1 MKLTEAKKILA
12 AKGYLLKE
20 YSPHDDTYSHK
31 SEGWDETE
39 KRFMAGVDLVKKK
52 INTLGLEITSENIS
66 EPAPMND
73 TWNYTVKAKSD
84 NNLSYYFSFYEAR
97 PERLKGKEDVKGEI
111 YDYRY
116 YVSTDGAINK
126 TLSSKNPFENSVDC
140 AKEMINAID
149 SVVNIDTS
157 GVITV
162 VNKIKEELDPWTAKG
177 YAVDVKIKESNY
189 GYDDNYDT
197 ILDVIVQKKLSD
209 KVKEYAY
216 RGFFEQLLVYFSID
230 GNTLKWNISSI
241 NRHSR
246 ENLST
251 AEGSLDNMV
260 NLIQKYILG
269 KYNEMLKR
277 MSSSKNRVN
286 TVKSDNSNK
295 KETQERLRAHIENL
309 LETDLIGNFDKAV
322 ELDRNYVNSIIMKPV
337 ADEVNDYVFN
347 NYSDENGRVG
357 AWDDNNAWD
366 YFDDDFVGFIKKNWN
381 GSIKEYCDEYD
392 ITTLDELHNDVRENW
407 DWNRPSESAVE
418 YDPY

>member
-1 MKLTEAKKILA
+1 MKLTEAKKILVEC
-12 AKGYLLKE
+12 GYLLKE
-20 YSPHDDTYSHK
+20 YSPHDDTYSHD
-31 SEGWDETE
+31 SEGWDNAE
-39 KRFMAGVDLVKKK
+39 KSFKAGADIVKKK
-52 INTLGLEITSENIS
+52 IESLGLEITSENIS

-73 TWNYTVKAKSD
+73 TWRYTVKAKSD
-84 NNLSYYFSFYEAR
+84 NNLSYYFSFYESR
-97 PERLKGKEDVKGEI
+97 PERLKGKEDVKGEM

-126 TLSSKNPFENSVDC
+126 TISPEKSFENSVDC
-140 AKEMINAID
+140 AKEMLNAID

-177 YAVDVKIKESNY
+177 YRVDVKIKESNY
-189 GYDDNYDT
+189 GYDDSYDT

-209 KVKEYAY
+209 KVKKYAY
-216 RGFFEQLLVYFSID
+216 QGFFEQLLVYFSID

-241 NRHSR
+241 NRHAR

-251 AEGSLDNMV
+251 SEGSLDDMT

-277 MSSSKNRVN
+277 MSASKNRAN
-286 TVKSDNSNK
+286 AVKSDNSNK
-295 KETQERLRAHIENL
+295 QKAQERLRAHIENL
-309 LETDLIGNFDKAV
+309 LETDLVGNFDKAV
-322 ELDRNYVNSIIMKPV
+322 ELDRDYVNTIIMKPV
-337 ADEVNDYVFN
+337 ADEVNNYVFD
-347 NYSDENGRVG
+347 NYSDEDGRAG
-357 AWDDNNAWD
+357 TWDEDDAWE
-366 YFDDDFVGFIKKNWN
+366 YFDDDFVGFIEKHWN
-381 GSIKEYCDEYD
+381 GSIKEYCDEYE

-407 DWNRPSESAVE
+407 EWDRPSESAVE

>member
-52 INTLGLEITSENIS
+52 ISTLGLEITSENIS

-73 TWNYTVKAKSD
+73 TWNYIVKAKSD

-97 PERLKGKEDVKGEI
+97 PERLKGKEDVKGEM

-116 YVSTDGAINK
+116 YISTNGAINK
-126 TLSSKNPFENSVDC
+126 KLSSKNPFENSVDC

-162 VNKIKEELDPWTAKG
+162 INKIKEELDPWTAKG
-177 YAVDVKIKESNY
+177 YAVDVKIKESDY
-189 GYDDNYDT
+189 GYDNSYDT

-216 RGFFEQLLVYFSID
+216 QGFFEQLLVYFSID
-230 GNTLKWNISSI
+230 GNTLKWNISSV

-251 AEGSLDNMV
+251 AEGSLDDMV

-277 MSSSKNRVN
+277 MSGSKNRAN

-295 KETQERLRAHIENL
+295 KMAQERLRAHIENL

-337 ADEVNDYVFN
+337 ADEVNDYVFD
-347 NYSDENGRVG
+347 NYSDENGHVG
-357 AWDDNNAWD
+357 SWDDNNAWD
-366 YFDDDFVGFIKKNWN
+366 YFDDDFVGFIEKNWN

-407 DWNRPSESAVE
+407 DWDRPSESVVE
-418 YDPY
+418 YGPY

>member
-52 INTLGLEITSENIS
+52 ISTLGLEITSENIS

-73 TWNYTVKAKSD
+73 TWNYIVKAKSD

-97 PERLKGKEDVKGEI
+97 PERLKGKEDVKGEM

-116 YVSTDGAINK
+116 YISTNGAINK
-126 TLSSKNPFENSVDC
+126 KLSSKNPFENSVDC

-162 VNKIKEELDPWTAKG
+162 INKIKEELDPWTAKG
-177 YAVDVKIKESNY
+177 YAVDVKIKESDY
-189 GYDDNYDT
+189 GYDNSYDT

-216 RGFFEQLLVYFSID
+216 QGFFEQLLVYFSID
-230 GNTLKWNISSI
+230 GNTLKWNISSV

-251 AEGSLDNMV
+251 TEGSLDDMV

-277 MSSSKNRVN
+277 MSGSKNRAN

-295 KETQERLRAHIENL
+295 KMAQERLRAHIENL
-309 LETDLIGNFDKAV
+309 LETDLIGNFNKAV
-322 ELDRNYVNSIIMKPV
+322 ELDRNYVNSTIMKPV
-337 ADEVNDYVFN
+337 ADEVNDYVFD
-347 NYSDENGRVG
+347 NYSDENGHVG

-366 YFDDDFVGFIKKNWN
+366 YFDDDFVGFIEKNWN

-407 DWNRPSESAVE
+407 DWDRPSESVVE
-418 YDPY
+418 YDQY

>member
-52 INTLGLEITSENIS
+52 ISTLGLEITSENIS
-66 EPAPMND
+66 EPTPMND
-73 TWNYTVKAKSD
+73 TWNYIVKAKSD

-97 PERLKGKEDVKGEI
+97 PERLKGKEDVKGEM

-116 YVSTDGAINK
+116 YISTNGAINK
-126 TLSSKNPFENSVDC
+126 KLSSKNPFENSVDC

-177 YAVDVKIKESNY
+177 YAVDVKIKDSDY
-189 GYDDNYDT
+189 GYDNSYDT

-216 RGFFEQLLVYFSID
+216 QGFFEQLLVYFSID
-230 GNTLKWNISSI
+230 GNTLKWNISSV

-251 AEGSLDNMV
+251 AEGSLDDMV

-277 MSSSKNRVN
+277 MSSSKNRAN

-295 KETQERLRAHIENL
+295 KMAQERLRAHIENL

-322 ELDRNYVNSIIMKPV
+322 ELDRNYVNSTIMKPV
-337 ADEVNDYVFN
+337 ADEVNDYVFD
-347 NYSDENGRVG
+347 NYSDENGHVG
-357 AWDDNNAWD
+357 SWDDNNAWD
-366 YFDDDFVGFIKKNWN
+366 YFDDDFVGFIEKNWN

-407 DWNRPSESAVE
+407 EWDRPSESAVE

>member
-12 AKGYLLKE
+12 DNGYLLKE
-20 YSPHDDTYSHK
+20 YSPHEDTYSHDSK
-31 SEGWDETE
+31 GWDEAE
-39 KRFMAGVDLVKKK
+39 KGFKAGADIVKKK
-52 INTLGLEITSENIS
+52 IESLGLEITSENIS

-73 TWNYTVKAKSD
+73 TWSYTVKAKAD
-84 NNLSYYFSFYEAR
+84 NNLSYYFSFYESR
-97 PERLKGKEDVKGEI
+97 PERLKGKEDVKGEM

-116 YVSTDGAINK
+116 YVSTNGAINK
-126 TLSSKNPFENSVDC
+126 TISPEKSFKNSVDC

-177 YAVDVKIKESNY
+177 YKVDVKIKESNY
-189 GYDDNYDT
+189 GYDDSYDT

-216 RGFFEQLLVYFSID
+216 QGFFEQLLVYFSIN

-241 NRHSR
+241 NRHAR

-251 AEGSLDNMV
+251 SEGSLDDMA

-277 MSSSKNRVN
+277 MSNSKNRAN
-286 TVKSDNSNK
+286 AVKSDNSNK
-295 KETQERLRAHIENL
+295 QKAQERLRAHIKNL

-322 ELDRNYVNSIIMKPV
+322 ALDRDYVNTIILKPV
-337 ADEVNDYVFN
+337 ADEVVDYIVARSCSSSSF
-347 NYSDENGRVG
+347 
-357 AWDDNNAWD
+357 
-366 YFDDDFVGFIKKNWN
+366 
-381 GSIKEYCDEYD
+381 
-392 ITTLDELHNDVRENW
+392 
-407 DWNRPSESAVE
+407 SAASM
-418 YDPY
+418 

>member
-52 INTLGLEITSENIS
+52 ISTLGLEITSENIS

-97 PERLKGKEDVKGEI
+97 PERLKGKEDVKGEM

-116 YVSTDGAINK
+116 YVSTNGAINK

-177 YAVDVKIKESNY
+177 YTVDVKIKESNY

-216 RGFFEQLLVYFSID
+216 QGFFEQLLVYFSID
-230 GNTLKWNISSI
+230 GKTLKWNISSV

-251 AEGSLDNMV
+251 TEGSLDDMV

-277 MSSSKNRVN
+277 MSGSKNRAN

-295 KETQERLRAHIENL
+295 KMAQERLRTHIENL

-337 ADEVNDYVFN
+337 ADEVNDYVFD
-347 NYSDENGRVG
+347 NYSDENGHVG

-366 YFDDDFVGFIKKNWN
+366 YFDDDFVGFIEKNWN

-392 ITTLDELHNDVRENW
+392 ITTLDELHNDIRENW
-407 DWNRPSESAVE
+407 DWDRPSESVVE

>member
-52 INTLGLEITSENIS
+52 ISTLGLEITSENIS

-97 PERLKGKEDVKGEI
+97 PERLKGKEDVKGEM

-116 YVSTDGAINK
+116 YISTNGAINK
-126 TLSSKNPFENSVDC
+126 KLSSKNPFENSVDC

-177 YAVDVKIKESNY
+177 YTVDVKTKESDY
-189 GYDDNYDT
+189 GYDNSYDT

-216 RGFFEQLLVYFSID
+216 QGFFEQLLVYFSID
-230 GNTLKWNISSI
+230 GNTLKWNISSV

-246 ENLST
+246 ENISI
-251 AEGSLDNMV
+251 AEGSLDDMV

-277 MSSSKNRVN
+277 MSSSKNRAD

-295 KETQERLRAHIENL
+295 KMAQERLRAHIENL

-337 ADEVNDYVFN
+337 ADKVNDYVFD
-347 NYSDENGRVG
+347 NYSDENGHVG

-366 YFDDDFVGFIKKNWN
+366 YFDDDFVGFIEKNWN
-381 GSIKEYCDEYD
+381 GSIKEYCNEYD
-392 ITTLDELHNDVRENW
+392 ITTLDELHNDIRENW
-407 DWNRPSESAVE
+407 DWDKPSESVVE

>member
-1 MKLTEAKKILA
+1 MKLTEAKKILV

-52 INTLGLEITSENIS
+52 ISTLGLEITSENIS

-97 PERLKGKEDVKGEI
+97 PERLKGKEDVKGEM

-116 YVSTDGAINK
+116 YVSTNGAINK

-162 VNKIKEELDPWTAKG
+162 VNKIKEELDPCTAKG
-177 YAVDVKIKESNY
+177 YTVDVKIKESNY

-216 RGFFEQLLVYFSID
+216 QGFFEQLLVYFSID
-230 GNTLKWNISSI
+230 DNTLKWNISTV

-251 AEGSLDNMV
+251 AEGSLDDMTD
-260 NLIQKYILG
+260 LIQKYILG

-277 MSSSKNRVN
+277 MSNSNNRAN
-286 TVKSDNSNK
+286 TVKFDNSNK
-295 KETQERLRAHIENL
+295 NMAQERLRAHIENL

-337 ADEVNDYVFN
+337 ADEVNDYVFD
-347 NYSDENGRVG
+347 NYSDENGHVG

-366 YFDDDFVGFIKKNWN
+366 YFDDDFVGFIEKNWN

-392 ITTLDELHNDVRENW
+392 ITTLDELHNDIRENW
-407 DWNRPSESAVE
+407 DWDRPSESVIE

>member
-1 MKLTEAKKILA
+1 MKLTEAKKILV

-52 INTLGLEITSENIS
+52 ISTLGLEITSENIS

-97 PERLKGKEDVKGEI
+97 PERLKGKEDVKGEM

-116 YVSTDGAINK
+116 YVSTNGAINK

-177 YAVDVKIKESNY
+177 YTVDVKIKESNY

-216 RGFFEQLLVYFSID
+216 
-230 GNTLKWNISSI
+230 
-241 NRHSR
+241 
-246 ENLST
+246 
-251 AEGSLDNMV
+251 
-260 NLIQKYILG
+260 
-269 KYNEMLKR
+269 
-277 MSSSKNRVN
+277 
-286 TVKSDNSNK
+286 
-295 KETQERLRAHIENL
+295 
-309 LETDLIGNFDKAV
+309 
-322 ELDRNYVNSIIMKPV
+322 
-337 ADEVNDYVFN
+337 
-347 NYSDENGRVG
+347 
-357 AWDDNNAWD
+357 
-366 YFDDDFVGFIKKNWN
+366 
-381 GSIKEYCDEYD
+381 
-392 ITTLDELHNDVRENW
+392 
-407 DWNRPSESAVE
+407 
-418 YDPY
+418 

>member
-52 INTLGLEITSENIS
+52 ISTLGLEITSENIS

-97 PERLKGKEDVKGEI
+97 PERLKGKEDVKGEM

-116 YVSTDGAINK
+116 YISTNGAINK
-126 TLSSKNPFENSVDC
+126 KLSSKNPFENSVDC

-177 YAVDVKIKESNY
+177 YTVDVKTKESDY
-189 GYDDNYDT
+189 GYDNSYDT

-216 RGFFEQLLVYFSID
+216 QGFFEQLLVYFSID
-230 GNTLKWNISSI
+230 GNTLKWNISSV

-246 ENLST
+246 ENISI
-251 AEGSLDNMV
+251 AEGSLDDMV

-277 MSSSKNRVN
+277 MSSSKNRAD

-295 KETQERLRAHIENL
+295 KMAQERLRAHIENL

-337 ADEVNDYVFN
+337 ADEVNDYVFD
-347 NYSDENGRVG
+347 NYSDENGHVG

-366 YFDDDFVGFIKKNWN
+366 YFDDDFVGFIEKNWN

-407 DWNRPSESAVE
+407 DWDRPSESVVE

>member
-52 INTLGLEITSENIS
+52 ISTLGLEITSENIS